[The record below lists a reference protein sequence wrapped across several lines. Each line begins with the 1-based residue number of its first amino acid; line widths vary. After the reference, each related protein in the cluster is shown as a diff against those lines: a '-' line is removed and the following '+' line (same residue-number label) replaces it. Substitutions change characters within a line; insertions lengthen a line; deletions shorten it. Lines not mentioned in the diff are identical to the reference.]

1 MEWNTLGGQR
11 SAKRPQVRTVK
22 RQRAA
27 LGGPEALESRQL
39 LSVSQPPVVAIIDS
53 GIDVSHPYLAAN
65 IWTNLGEVVGN
76 GVDDDRNG
84 YVDDIHGWNFVD
96 NTPNVQDG
104 YGHGTHVAGV
114 VAAAGTAGVST
125 AGIGWNVSLMA
136 LKFQDNTGLG
146 FTGAAIAGI
155 QYATMMRRDFG
166 VNVVAI
172 NVSWGGTTGTSTML
186 QDAIRVAG
194 EAGITFV
201 AAAGNSGA
209 DNDAVARYPSGYDL
223 PNVIA
228 VAATGS
234 TGALAGFS
242 NYGATTVDLGAPGTA
257 IYSTLPGG
265 RYGSLSGTS
274 QATPQV
280 AGAVARLAAAK
291 PGISVAEVRTAL
303 FASVDR
309 LPELAGRVATGG
321 RLNVFAALASVGDTS
336 LVAPAPVVTPP
347 VVPVVVSPPVSAPVV
362 KPPIGQ
368 VQSAGLTRVTGWA
381 FSERAGAAPI
391 QVRVVINGQ
400 VIGEYTARLYR
411 PGLRRGL
418 GSVHHGYSI
427 ALRRAMFQRGW
438 NELRVEAFDPVS
450 GQSTLIGVRA
460 IRRVV

>member
-1 MEWNTLGGQR
+1 MEWNTFGGQR
-11 SAKRPQVRTVK
+11 SVK

-27 LGGPEALESRQL
+27 QRQRAALRGPESLEARQL

-65 IWTNLGEVVGN
+65 IWTNPGEVADN

-84 YVDDIHGWNFVD
+84 YIDDIHGWNFVD

-104 YGHGTHVAGV
+104 YGHGTHVAGI

-166 VNVVAI
+166 INVVVI
-172 NVSWGGTTGTSTML
+172 NNSWGGTTGFSTML

-201 AAAGNSGA
+201 VAAGNSGA

-274 QATPQV
+274 QATPHV
-280 AGAVARLAAAK
+280 SGAVARLAAAK

-303 FASVDR
+303 FASVVK
-309 LPELAGRVATGG
+309 LPDLAGRVVTGG
-321 RLNVFAALASVGDTS
+321 RLNVFEALASVGDTS
-336 LVAPAPVVTPP
+336 LAAPAPVVAQPVAPVAVTP
-347 VVPVVVSPPVSAPVV
+347 PVV

-368 VQSAGLTRVTGWA
+368 IQSANLARVTGWA
-381 FSERAGAAPI
+381 YSERAGAAPI

-411 PGLRRGL
+411 PGLRRPL
-418 GSVHHGYSI
+418 GSVHHGFNV
-427 ALRRAMFQRGW
+427 ALRRSMFQRGW

-450 GQSTLIGVRA
+450 GQSALIGVRA

>member
-1 MEWNTLGGQR
+1 MEWNTSGGQR
-11 SAKRPQVRTVK
+11 SIKRQQVRAVK
-22 RQRAA
+22 RQRAT
-27 LGGPEALESRQL
+27 LGGPESLEARQL

-53 GIDVSHPYLAAN
+53 GIDVAHPYLAAN
-65 IWTNLGEVVGN
+65 IWTNPGEVAGN

-84 YVDDIHGWNFVD
+84 YIDDIHGWNFVD

-166 VNVVAI
+166 INVVVI
-172 NVSWGGTTGTSTML
+172 NNSWGGTTGFSTML

-194 EAGITFV
+194 ESGITFV

-228 VAATGS
+228 VAATGWA
-234 TGALAGFS
+234 GALAGFS

-309 LPELAGRVATGG
+309 LPDLAGRVATGG

-336 LVAPAPVVTPP
+336 LAAPAPVVTPP
-347 VVPVVVSPPVSAPVV
+347 VVSPPVSAPVV

-368 VQSAGLTRVTGWA
+368 VQSANLARVTGWA

-400 VIGEYTARLYR
+400 VIGEYTASLNR
-411 PGLRRGL
+411 PGLRRAL

>member
-11 SAKRPQVRTVK
+11 SAKR
-22 RQRAA
+22 QRAA
-27 LGGPEALESRQL
+27 LGGPESLEARQL

-65 IWTNLGEVVGN
+65 IWTNPGEVADN

-84 YVDDIHGWNFVD
+84 YIDDIHGWNFVD

-104 YGHGTHVAGV
+104 YGHGTHVAGI

-166 VNVVAI
+166 INVVVI
-172 NVSWGGTTGTSTML
+172 NNSWGGTTGFSTML

-201 AAAGNSGA
+201 VAAGNSGA

-280 AGAVARLAAAK
+280 SGAVARLAAAK

-303 FASVDR
+303 FASVDK
-309 LPELAGRVATGG
+309 LPDLAGRVATGG

-336 LVAPAPVVTPP
+336 LAAPAPVVTPP
-347 VVPVVVSPPVSAPVV
+347 VVSPPVSAPVV

-368 VQSAGLTRVTGWA
+368 VQSANLARVTGWA

-400 VIGEYTARLYR
+400 VIGEYTASLNR
-411 PGLRRGL
+411 PGLRRAL

>member
-1 MEWNTLGGQR
+1 
-11 SAKRPQVRTVK
+11 
-22 RQRAA
+22 
-27 LGGPEALESRQL
+27 
-39 LSVSQPPVVAIIDS
+39 
-53 GIDVSHPYLAAN
+53 
-65 IWTNLGEVVGN
+65 
-76 GVDDDRNG
+76 
-84 YVDDIHGWNFVD
+84 
-96 NTPNVQDG
+96 
-104 YGHGTHVAGV
+104 
-114 VAAAGTAGVST
+114 
-125 AGIGWNVSLMA
+125 VSLMA

-186 QDAIRVAG
+186 QDAIRAAG
-194 EAGITFV
+194 DAGITFV

-228 VAATGS
+228 VAATGWDGS
-234 TGALAGFS
+234 LAGFS
-242 NYGATTVDLGAPGTA
+242 NYGATTVDLGAPGAA

-265 RYGSLSGTS
+265 RYGYLSGTS
-274 QATPQV
+274 QAAPQV
-280 AGAVARLAAAK
+280 SGAVARLAAAK
-291 PGISVAEVRTAL
+291 PGITVAEVRTAL
-303 FASVDR
+303 FATVDK
-309 LPELAGRVATGG
+309 LPSLAGRVATNG
-321 RLNVFAALASVGDTS
+321 RLNVFAAVASVGDTS
-336 LVAPAPVVTPP
+336 LAAPTPVVTPP
-347 VVPVVVSPPVSAPVV
+347 VEAVVVAPPVV
-362 KPPIGQ
+362 KPPIGV
-368 VQSAGLTRVTGWA
+368 VQTAGLTRVTGWA

-411 PGLRRGL
+411 PGLRRAL
-418 GSVHHGYSI
+418 GSVHHGYGI

-438 NELRVEAFDPVS
+438 NELRVEAFDPAS

>member
-1 MEWNTLGGQR
+1 MERNTSGGQR
-11 SAKRPQVRTVK
+11 SVKRPQVRTVK

-27 LGGPEALESRQL
+27 LGGPETLESRQL

-65 IWTNLGEVVGN
+65 IWTNPGEVAGN
-76 GVDDDRNG
+76 GVDDDHNG

-114 VAAAGTAGVST
+114 VGAVGTAGVST
-125 AGIGWNVSLMA
+125 AAIGWNVSLMA
-136 LKFQDNTGLG
+136 LKFQDDTGLG

-166 VNVVAI
+166 INVVVI
-172 NVSWGGTTGTSTML
+172 NNSWGGTTGFSTML

-194 EAGITFV
+194 ESGITFV

-228 VAATGS
+228 VAATGWA
-234 TGALAGFS
+234 GALAGFS

-274 QATPQV
+274 QAAPQV
-280 AGAVARLAAAK
+280 SGAVARLAAAK

-336 LVAPAPVVTPP
+336 LAAPAPVVTPP
-347 VVPVVVSPPVSAPVV
+347 VVPVVVSPPVV
-362 KPPIGQ
+362 KPPIGV

-381 FSERAGAAPI
+381 FSERAGASPI

-400 VIGEYTARLYR
+400 AIGEFTANLYR
-411 PGLRRGL
+411 PALRRAL

>member
-11 SAKRPQVRTVK
+11 AVK
-22 RQRAA
+22 RQRSA
-27 LGGPEALESRQL
+27 LGGPESLETRQL

-65 IWTNLGEVVGN
+65 IWTNPGEVAGN

-166 VNVVAI
+166 INVVVI
-172 NVSWGGTTGTSTML
+172 NNSWGGTTGFSTML

-280 AGAVARLAAAK
+280 SGAVARLAAAK

-336 LVAPAPVVTPP
+336 LAAPAPVVTQP
-347 VVPVVVSPPVSAPVV
+347 VVPVVVSPPVV
-362 KPPIGQ
+362 KPPIGVVQ
-368 VQSAGLTRVTGWA
+368 VAALTRVTGWA
-381 FSERAGAAPI
+381 FSERAGAGPI

-400 VIGEYTARLYR
+400 AIGEFTANLYR
-411 PGLRRGL
+411 PALRRAL

>member
-11 SAKRPQVRTVK
+11 SAKRQRAAQ

-27 LGGPEALESRQL
+27 LGGPESLEARQL

-65 IWTNLGEVVGN
+65 IWTNPGEVADN

-84 YVDDIHGWNFVD
+84 YIDDIHGWNFVD

-104 YGHGTHVAGV
+104 YGHGTHVAGI

-166 VNVVAI
+166 INVVVI
-172 NVSWGGTTGTSTML
+172 NNSWGGTTGFSTML

-201 AAAGNSGA
+201 VAAGNSGA

-274 QATPQV
+274 QATPHV
-280 AGAVARLAAAK
+280 SGAVARLAAAK

-303 FASVDR
+303 FASVDK
-309 LPELAGRVATGG
+309 LPDLAGRVVTGG

-336 LVAPAPVVTPP
+336 LAAPAPVVTQP
-347 VVPVVVSPPVSAPVV
+347 VAPVVVQPVAPPVV

-368 VQSAGLTRVTGWA
+368 IQSANLARVTGWA
-381 FSERAGAAPI
+381 YSERAGAAPI

-400 VIGEYTARLYR
+400 VIGEYTASFYR
-411 PGLRRGL
+411 PGLRRPL
-418 GSVHHGYSI
+418 GSVHHGFNV
-427 ALRRAMFQRGW
+427 ALRRSMFQRGW

-450 GQSTLIGVRA
+450 GQSALIGVRA

>member
-1 MEWNTLGGQR
+1 MEWNTFGGQR
-11 SAKRPQVRTVK
+11 SVK

-27 LGGPEALESRQL
+27 LGGPESLEARQL

-65 IWTNLGEVVGN
+65 IWTNPGEVADN

-84 YVDDIHGWNFVD
+84 YIDDIHGWNFVD

-104 YGHGTHVAGV
+104 YGHGTHVAGI

-166 VNVVAI
+166 INVVVI
-172 NVSWGGTTGTSTML
+172 NNSWGGTTGFSTML

-201 AAAGNSGA
+201 VAAGNSGA

-274 QATPQV
+274 QATPHV
-280 AGAVARLAAAK
+280 SGAVARLAAAK

-303 FASVDR
+303 FASVDK
-309 LPELAGRVATGG
+309 LPDLAGRVVTGG

-336 LVAPAPVVTPP
+336 LAAPAPVVAQPVAPVAVTP
-347 VVPVVVSPPVSAPVV
+347 PVV

-368 VQSAGLTRVTGWA
+368 IQSANLARVTGWA
-381 FSERAGAAPI
+381 YSERAGAAPI

-400 VIGEYTARLYR
+400 VIGEYTASFYR
-411 PGLRRGL
+411 PGLRRPL
-418 GSVHHGYSI
+418 GSVHHGFNV
-427 ALRRAMFQRGW
+427 ALRRSMFQRGW

-450 GQSTLIGVRA
+450 GQSALIGVRA

>member
-1 MEWNTLGGQR
+1 MERNASGGQR
-11 SAKRPQVRTVK
+11 SIK
-22 RQRAA
+22 RQQERAVLA
-27 LGGPEALESRQL
+27 GPETLEARQL
-39 LSVSQPPVVAIIDS
+39 LSVSQPPVVAVIDS

-65 IWTNLGEVVGN
+65 IWTNPGEVAGN

-96 NTPNVQDG
+96 NTANVQDG
-104 YGHGTHVAGV
+104 YGHGTHVAGI

-186 QDAIRVAG
+186 QDAIRAAG
-194 EAGITFV
+194 DAGITFV
-201 AAAGNSGA
+201 AAAGNSA
-209 DNDAVARYPSGYDL
+209 SDSDVVARYPSGYDL
-223 PNVIA
+223 SNVIA
-228 VAATGS
+228 VAATGWDGS
-234 TGALAGFS
+234 LAGFS
-242 NYGATTVDLGAPGTA
+242 NYGATTVDLGAPGAA

-265 RYGSLSGTS
+265 RYGYLSGTS
-274 QATPQV
+274 QATPHV
-280 AGAVARLAAAK
+280 SGAVARLAAAK
-291 PGISVAEVRTAL
+291 PGITVAEVRTAL
-303 FASVDR
+303 FATVDK
-309 LPELAGRVATGG
+309 LPSLAGRVATGG
-321 RLNVFAALASVGDTS
+321 RLNVFAALASVGDAS

-347 VVPVVVSPPVSAPVV
+347 VEPVVVAPPIV
-362 KPPIGQ
+362 KPPIGAVQ
-368 VQSAGLTRVTGWA
+368 VAGLTRVTGWA

-411 PGLRRGL
+411 PGLRRSL

>member
-11 SAKRPQVRTVK
+11 SAKR
-22 RQRAA
+22 QRAA
-27 LGGPEALESRQL
+27 LGGPESLEARQL

-65 IWTNLGEVVGN
+65 IWTNPGEVADN

-84 YVDDIHGWNFVD
+84 YIDDIHGWNFVD

-104 YGHGTHVAGV
+104 YGHGTHVAGI

-166 VNVVAI
+166 INVVVI
-172 NVSWGGTTGTSTML
+172 NNSWGGTTGFSTML

-201 AAAGNSGA
+201 VAAGNSGA

-274 QATPQV
+274 QATPHV
-280 AGAVARLAAAK
+280 SGAVARLAAAK

-303 FASVDR
+303 FASVDK
-309 LPELAGRVATGG
+309 LPDLAGRVATGG

-336 LVAPAPVVTPP
+336 LAAPAPVVTPP
-347 VVPVVVSPPVSAPVV
+347 VVSPPVSAPVV

-368 VQSAGLTRVTGWA
+368 VQSANLARVMGWA

-400 VIGEYTARLYR
+400 VIGEYTASLNR
-411 PGLRRGL
+411 PGLRRAL

>member
-1 MEWNTLGGQR
+1 MDWNAFGGR
-11 SAKRPQVRTVK
+11 RLVRRQQACK
-22 RQRAA
+22 AQPQRAGTA
-27 LGGPEALESRQL
+27 LGGPESLEMRQL

-53 GIDVSHPYLAAN
+53 GIDVSHPYLAAS
-65 IWTNLGEVVGN
+65 IWTNPGEVAGN

-84 YVDDIHGWNFVD
+84 YVDDLHGWNFVA
-96 NTPNVQDG
+96 NTANVHDG

-114 VAAAGTAGVST
+114 VAAVGTAGVST

-136 LKFQDNTGLG
+136 LKFQDDTGLG

-186 QDAIRVAG
+186 QDAIRAAG
-194 EAGITFV
+194 DAGITFV

-209 DNDAVARYPSGYDL
+209 DNDAVARYPSGYDQ

-228 VAATGS
+228 VAATGWDGS
-234 TGALAGFS
+234 LAGFS
-242 NYGATTVDLGAPGTA
+242 NYGATTVDLGAPGAA

-274 QATPQV
+274 QAAPQV
-280 AGAVARLAAAK
+280 SGAVARLAAAK

-303 FASVDR
+303 FATVDK
-309 LPELAGRVATGG
+309 LPSLAGRVATGG
-321 RLNVFAALASVGDTS
+321 RLNVFAALASVSGTS
-336 LVAPAPVVTPP
+336 LAAPAPVVTQP
-347 VVPVVVSPPVSAPVV
+347 VAPVVVSPPVV
-362 KPPIGQ
+362 KPPIGA
-368 VQSAGLTRVTGWA
+368 VQSAGLARVTGWA

-400 VIGEYTARLYR
+400 LIGDYTASFYR
-411 PGLRRGL
+411 PGLRRAL

-427 ALRRAMFQRGW
+427 ALGRARFQRGW

-450 GQSTLIGVRA
+450 GQSTLIGARA

>member
-1 MEWNTLGGQR
+1 MEWNAFGGVR
-11 SAKRPQVRTVK
+11 SGKRPQVR
-22 RQRAA
+22 QA
-27 LGGPEALESRQL
+27 LGGPESLEARQL

-65 IWTNLGEVVGN
+65 IWTNPGEVAGN

-96 NTPNVQDG
+96 NTPNVRDG
-104 YGHGTHVAGV
+104 YGHGTHVAGI
-114 VAAAGTAGVST
+114 VASAGTAGVS
-125 AGIGWNVSLMA
+125 AASVGWNVSIMA
-136 LKFQDNTGLG
+136 LKFQDDTGLG

-155 QYATMMRRDFG
+155 RYATMMRRDFG
-166 VNVVAI
+166 INVVVI
-172 NVSWGGTTGTSTML
+172 SNSWGGSTGTSTVL
-186 QDAIRVAG
+186 QDVIRAAG
-194 EAGITFV
+194 DAGITFV

-228 VAATGS
+228 VAATGA

-242 NYGATTVDLGAPGTA
+242 NYGATSVDLGAPGTA

-274 QATPQV
+274 QAAPAV

-291 PGISVAEVRTAL
+291 PGISVADVRTAL
-303 FASVDR
+303 FATVER

-336 LVAPAPVVTPP
+336 LAAPAPVVTQP
-347 VVPVVVSPPVSAPVV
+347 VAPVVVAPIVSAPVV

-368 VQSAGLTRVTGWA
+368 VQSAGLARVTGWA
-381 FSERAGAAPI
+381 FSERAGVAPI
-391 QVRVVINGQ
+391 QVRVIINGQ
-400 VIGEYTARLYR
+400 VIGEYTAKLYR
-411 PGLRRGL
+411 PVLRRSL
-418 GSVHHGYSI
+418 GSVHHGFSI
-427 ALRRAMFQRGW
+427 ALKRTMFQRGW
-438 NELRVEAFDPVS
+438 NDVRVEAFDPVS

-460 IRRVV
+460 VRRVA

>member
-1 MEWNTLGGQR
+1 MEWNARGGQW
-11 SAKRPQVRTVK
+11 SVKRQQVRTVK

-27 LGGPEALESRQL
+27 LGGPESLEARQL

-53 GIDVSHPYLAAN
+53 GIDVSHPSLAAN
-65 IWTNLGEVVGN
+65 IWTNPGEVAGN

-114 VAAAGTAGVST
+114 VAAAGTAGVGT

-166 VNVVAI
+166 INVVVI
-172 NVSWGGTTGTSTML
+172 NNSWGGTTGYSTML
-186 QDAIRVAG
+186 QDAIRAAG

-234 TGALAGFS
+234 MGALAGFS

-280 AGAVARLAAAK
+280 SGAVARLAAAK
-291 PGISVAEVRTAL
+291 PGITVAEVRTAL
-303 FASVDR
+303 FATVDK
-309 LPELAGRVATGG
+309 LPDLAGRVATGG
-321 RLNVFAALASVGDTS
+321 RLNIFAALASVGDTS
-336 LVAPAPVVTPP
+336 LAAPATVVAEPVAPVVVAP
-347 VVPVVVSPPVSAPVV
+347 VSPPVV
-362 KPPIGQ
+362 KPPIGHI
-368 VQSAGLTRVTGWA
+368 QSANLARVTGWA
-381 FSERAGAAPI
+381 YSERAGAAPI

-400 VIGEYTARLYR
+400 VIGEYTARFYR
-411 PGLRRGL
+411 PGLRRPL
-418 GSVHHGYSI
+418 GSVHHGFNV

-450 GQSTLIGVRA
+450 GQSTLIGARA

>member
-1 MEWNTLGGQR
+1 MEWNARGGAR
-11 SAKRPQVRTVK
+11 SVKRPQVRAVT
-22 RQRAA
+22 RQRAG
-27 LGGPEALESRQL
+27 LGGPESLEARQL

-53 GIDVSHPYLAAN
+53 GIDVSHPSLAAN
-65 IWTNLGEVVGN
+65 IWTNPGEVAGN

-96 NTPNVQDG
+96 NTPNVHDG
-104 YGHGTHVAGV
+104 YGHGTHVAGI

-136 LKFQDNTGLG
+136 LRFQDNTGLG

-166 VNVVAI
+166 INVVVI
-172 NVSWGGTTGTSTML
+172 NNSWGGTTGFSTML
-186 QDAIRVAG
+186 QDAIRLAG

-242 NYGATTVDLGAPGTA
+242 NYGASTVDLGAPGTA

-280 AGAVARLAAAK
+280 SGAVARLAAAK
-291 PGISVAEVRTAL
+291 PGITVAEVRTAL
-303 FASVDR
+303 FATVDR
-309 LPELAGRVATGG
+309 LPDLAGRVATGG

-336 LVAPAPVVTPP
+336 LAASAPVVTPP
-347 VVPVVVSPPVSAPVV
+347 VAPVVVPPVV
-362 KPPIGQ
+362 KPPIGV

-411 PGLRRGL
+411 PGLRPSL
-418 GSVHHGYSI
+418 GSVHHGFNV

>member
-1 MEWNTLGGQR
+1 MAWNAFGGQR
-11 SAKRPQVRTVK
+11 SIK
-22 RQRAA
+22 RQQERTA
-27 LGGPEALESRQL
+27 LGGPESLETRQL

-53 GIDVSHPYLAAN
+53 GIDVAHPYLAAN
-65 IWTNLGEVVGN
+65 IWTNPGEVAGN

-84 YVDDIHGWNFVD
+84 YVDDLHGWNFVD
-96 NTPNVQDG
+96 NTANVQDG
-104 YGHGTHVAGV
+104 YGHGTHVAGI

-186 QDAIRVAG
+186 QEAIRAAG
-194 EAGITFV
+194 DAGITFV

-209 DNDAVARYPSGYDL
+209 NNDAVARYPSGYDL

-228 VAATGS
+228 VAATGWD
-234 TGALAGFS
+234 GALAGFS
-242 NYGATTVDLGAPGTA
+242 NYGATTVDLGAPGAA

-265 RYGSLSGTS
+265 RYGHLSGTS
-274 QATPQV
+274 QAAPQV
-280 AGAVARLAAAK
+280 SGAVARLAAAK
-291 PGISVAEVRTAL
+291 PGITVAEVRTAL
-303 FASVDR
+303 FATVDK
-309 LPELAGRVATGG
+309 LPSLAGRVATNG

-336 LVAPAPVVTPP
+336 LAAPTPVVTPP
-347 VVPVVVSPPVSAPVV
+347 VEPVVVAPPVV
-362 KPPIGQ
+362 KPPIGV
-368 VQSAGLTRVTGWA
+368 VQTAGLTRVTGWA
-381 FSERAGAAPI
+381 FSERAGASPI
-391 QVRVVINGQ
+391 QVRIVINGQ

-411 PGLRRGL
+411 PGLRRSL
-418 GSVHHGYSI
+418 GSVHHGYGI

-438 NELRVEAFDPVS
+438 NELRVEAFDPAS